1 MREYDVE
8 VCSEEC
14 GRTKL
19 QGHEKHWLVWQTVAL
34 TAGIVVISKG
44 SPGYCPACG
53 TRVGIDERGHWRERM
68 VPRSSLEWMMEFT
81 SQCPENAE
89 YPDDCPAETG
99 VLGGRECVECWTRAA
114 IKAAEEASGE

>member
-1 MREYDVE
+1 MREYGVE
-8 VCSEEC
+8 TCEC
-14 GRTKL
+14 GTCRLMREHPSLPQEWWGRGARNIQHCPGECGNKL
-19 QGHEKHWLVWQTVAL
+19 
-34 TAGIVVISKG
+34 GI
-44 SPGYCPACG
+44 CPKRG
-53 TRVGIDERGHWRERM
+53 TWREPM